1 MNYVGGECFSGK
13 LKICLESHWCALS
26 SPSRARRRCRGGV
39 AFEQQ
44 SVVVHLNKLWAVV
57 QKACCHGGKLLQ
69 RFFRRSQV
77 GANPSA
83 ICLLRRR
90 LLGVV
95 VEWFV
100 ERVLML

>member
-1 MNYVGGECFSGK
+1 MVENDCDGFF
-13 LKICLESHWCALS
+13 
-26 SPSRARRRCRGGV
+26 GV
-39 AFEQQ
+39 H
-44 SVVVHLNKLWAVV
+44 VPI
-57 QKACCHGGKLLQ
+57 
-69 RFFRRSQV
+69 V

-100 ERVLML
+100 ERVWM